1 MELKDVGQKD
11 AEMHYGVGDD
21 DVDGN
26 DDRFDGD
33 GVEINLI
40 EMLVFQQIYFHNI
53 VIFLLLFFLGPRHWT
68 TWLTL
73 PSIGQHCKLP
83 SPQDIN

>member
-1 MELKDVGQKD
+1 MELRVVGQKD
-11 AEMHYGVGDD
+11 AEMYYGVGDD

-26 DDRFDGD
+26 DDSIDG
-33 GVEINLI
+33 GGAEINLI
-40 EMLVFQQIYFHNI
+40 EMLVFHQIYFHNI
-53 VIFLLLFFLGPRHWT
+53 VIFLLLFFIAPRYWA